1 MSIPPAQ
8 DNSQC
13 LTEDPAPPLG
23 PPAPCVCL
31 SAPAEYH
38 CHVCD
43 EVKCGACIAVSH
55 AEFPLHQIQRW
66 TGSYFEP
73 GSHLKALGVCVQLG
87 HGEGGDCPSPSAQE
101 DYRIITS
108 SALHEVTVVFC
119 NCAEAAPH
127 DHQLIEA
134 DFFPVPAIGPRVAL
148 TIDAAGRL
156 ITPE

>member
-8 DNSQC
+8 DNSQWS
-13 LTEDPAPPLG
+13 TEDPAPPLG
-23 PPAPCVCL
+23 PPALCACR

-43 EVKCGACIAVSH
+43 EVKCGACIAMSH
-55 AEFPLHQIQRW
+55 AEFLLHQIRRW

-73 GSHLKALGVCVQLG
+73 GSHLKALGVCMQLG
-87 HGEGGDCPSPSAQE
+87 HGEGEDCLSPSAQE

-108 SALHEVTVVFC
+108 RALHEVTVVFC

-134 DFFPVPAIGPRVAL
+134 DLFPVLAIGPRVAL
-148 TIDAAGRL
+148 MIDAAGRL